1 MVLGEKSVK
10 FIAAAVLNRWLADAR
25 MPHLWAIPDDEKMAK
40 WWCETLGVPTEKFM
54 EALKKAHAEGKKK
67 KSGLDWS
74 LSAYL
79 DAHKNM
85 TIWRQDDY
93 EKWCTK
99 KGLIPSKSEKRIQ
112 EICELAGIEKERKEH
127 KPHKPRTTKAK
138 TKPDF
143 IQLEL
148 ALF

>member
-1 MVLGEKSVK
+1 MIGEKSVK
-10 FIAAAVLNRWLADAR
+10 FIASAVLNRWITDAK
-25 MPHLWAIPDDEKMAK
+25 MAHLWAIPDDEKMAK

-93 EKWCTK
+93 ERWCK
-99 KGLIPSKSEKRIQ
+99 RKGLVPSKSEKRIQ
-112 EICELAGIEKERKEH
+112 DICELAGIEKERKEH
-127 KPHKPRTTKAK
+127 KPHKPCTTKK
-138 TKPDF
+138 KPDF